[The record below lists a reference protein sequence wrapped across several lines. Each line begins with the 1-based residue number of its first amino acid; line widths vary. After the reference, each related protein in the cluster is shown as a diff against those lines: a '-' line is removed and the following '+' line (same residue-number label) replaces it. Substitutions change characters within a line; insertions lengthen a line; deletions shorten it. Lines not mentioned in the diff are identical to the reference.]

1 MRDQY
6 KVLAEKY
13 IQVFDEGTDGT
24 DEEWRYYHDIDNTI
38 KTFTPNKEVMNIFKE
53 WLKTKTEFG
62 EHVNEWWETELSER
76 IPGRLIPRGQK
87 HVKDWAA
94 EGRRLLIKH
103 YYEPF
108 LKSKEYKTYLKA
120 KEELYRDNPGVN
132 IDI

>member
-53 WLKTKTEFG
+53 WL
-62 EHVNEWWETELSER
+62 
-76 IPGRLIPRGQK
+76 
-87 HVKDWAA
+87 
-94 EGRRLLIKH
+94 
-103 YYEPF
+103 
-108 LKSKEYKTYLKA
+108 
-120 KEELYRDNPGVN
+120 
-132 IDI
+132 